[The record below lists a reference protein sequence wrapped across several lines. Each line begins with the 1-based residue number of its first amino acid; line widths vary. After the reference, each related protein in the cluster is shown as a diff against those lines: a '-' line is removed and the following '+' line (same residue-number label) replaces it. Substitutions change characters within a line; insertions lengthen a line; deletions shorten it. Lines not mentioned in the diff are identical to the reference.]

1 MQPTYFVIFLMNLL
15 SLLAVCC
22 CRPSALQGE
31 DSASYNLDEDM
42 YMRVS
47 MSCSA
52 ILGAL
57 KAQAQ
62 NLLPPD
68 YKTTEKRTVASTD
81 SVNEL
86 FPNADN
92 DNGVEIAG
100 IKRRIFWQPLGYMP
114 AAARANNG
122 LPATAGNGNQG
133 ISSSV
138 FRYG

>member
-1 MQPTYFVIFLMNLL
+1 MQPTHCIIFLMKLL

-22 CRPSALQGE
+22 CRPSSLQGE
-31 DSASYNLDEDM
+31 DNVSYNVDEDM

-81 SVNEL
+81 SLDEL
-86 FPNADN
+86 FPNTDT
-92 DNGVEIAG
+92 DTGVEMAG

-122 LPATAGNGNQG
+122 LAATAGNENQG